1 MICGIILKYY
11 DDKVFSQS
19 ISSQAYVEEVL
30 DWANMFAHVAS
41 A

>member
-1 MICGIILKYY
+1 MTIKYFLKVYPP
-11 DDKVFSQS
+11 
-19 ISSQAYVEEVL
+19 AYVEEVL